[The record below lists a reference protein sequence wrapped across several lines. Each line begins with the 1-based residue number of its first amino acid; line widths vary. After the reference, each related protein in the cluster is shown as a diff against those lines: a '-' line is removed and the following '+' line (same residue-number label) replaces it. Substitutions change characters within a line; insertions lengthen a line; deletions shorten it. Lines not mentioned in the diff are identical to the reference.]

1 MTDRQRRTA
10 FSYLFTVYL
19 LCSLSETLVSPLF
32 PVLRDDLDLVA
43 AQQATLL
50 AVVAGGVAVFNV
62 VGGALATSR
71 PDRSLVRAGAGM
83 LSVGLIVS
91 GLAGSYVVLLTGQA
105 LVGAAFGIFYPSGL
119 ASVARL
125 YDATRGRAIANYG
138 LAYSLGLALAAAA
151 GNVGERGWR
160 YVFVATGAMALGL
173 VPFAPR
179 WVEAEPAA
187 GTHSLLSQLR
197 TYAHHRDYRYSG
209 LATFAGLVIHYVV
222 IGFAPVLFVD
232 RGVHLGLV
240 TGLLA
245 AGRLGSVPGKILGG
259 ALFDRYGGLWTVRL
273 LMLLAVALGVPML
286 LLPAGAG
293 VWLLAPFVAV
303 SASVFPIA
311 NALLV
316 SALPPRSAWGI
327 GTFRSVMLGA
337 SAILSALVGLL
348 LAHIPL
354 PAVMVAALVVPLM
367 AAGASDAGVRSDRRT
382 ASMARGV
389 AADGATYPF
398 SN

>member
-1 MTDRQRRTA
+1 VTDRQRRAA
-10 FSYLFTVYL
+10 FAYLFTVYL

-32 PVLRDDLDLVA
+32 PLLRNDLDLVA

-50 AVVAGGVAVFNV
+50 AAMAGGVAVFNV
-62 VGGALATSR
+62 IGGALATSR
-71 PDRSLVRAGAGM
+71 PDRDLVRVGAGT
-83 LSVGLIVS
+83 LGTGLIVS
-91 GLAGSYVVLLTGQA
+91 SLAGSYVVLLVGQA
-105 LVGAAFGIFYPSGL
+105 LVGAAFGLFYPSGL

-125 YDATRGRAIANYG
+125 YEATRGRAIANYG
-138 LAYSLGLALAAAA
+138 LAYSLGLALAAVS

-160 YVFVATGAMALGL
+160 YVFVVTGAMALGL
-173 VPFAPR
+173 VPHAPR
-179 WVEAEPAA
+179 WVEAEPDE

-197 TYAHHRDYRYSG
+197 TYARHRDYRYSG
-209 LATFAGLVIHYVV
+209 LTTFAGLVIHYVV

-240 TGLLA
+240 TGLIA

-273 LMLLAVALGVPML
+273 IMLSAVALGVPML
-286 LLPAGAG
+286 LLRPGAG
-293 VWLLAPFVAV
+293 VWLLAPFVTV

-316 SALPPRSAWGI
+316 AALPPRSAWGI
-327 GTFRSVMLGA
+327 GTFRSVVLGA
-337 SAILSALVGLL
+337 SAVLSALVSVL

-354 PAVMVAALVVPLM
+354 PAVMVGCLAVPLI
-367 AAGASDAGVRSDRRT
+367 AGGASDAGVRSDRRA
-382 ASMARGV
+382 ASRAGTGSP
-389 AADGATYPF
+389 A
-398 SN
+398 